1 MVDTRDLK
9 SLDQKWLCGFESR
22 SRHFYLTF
30 STMKINQLLLL
41 SAAALVLTSC
51 SGKLGSLSEDNFKVT
66 PNPLETQAGQVSA
79 TINGMFPEKYMNKK
93 AVVTVT
99 PQLRYQTP
107 QGEKSVYGEG
117 TTFQGE
123 KVLGNNQ
130 TISYLVGGNYTMRT
144 NFAYTPEMQQS
155 DMYLTF
161 DAKIGKKSVKV
172 PAVKVATGIIATS
185 ELYKRTLAS
194 ANAALAEDKFQR
206 ISEQRQQAN
215 IKFLIGQAQLRKS
228 ELQNNSVQEFVR
240 LIGKIVADQEGMA
253 LDNIEVSAYAS
264 PDGGFE
270 LNEKLA
276 SKRQDVTNEYLQGE
290 LKKSKM
296 DAPIDAKYTAEDWE
310 GFQELVAAS
319 DIQDKDVILRVLSM
333 YQDPEEREQQIKNI
347 SAAFRELTDGILPQ
361 LRRARMTIN
370 YLLIGRD
377 DDQILEQMKSDASQL
392 SLEEILYGATLYD
405 NDLASSEA
413 AYKKATQYYQQDPR
427 AYNNLAR
434 IAYAKG
440 NYEGAR
446 MWLDKALRLNPNQPE
461 TNANLGMLALQQGD
475 MLSAEDYIAKGAN
488 ANGLN
493 EVLGNLHLA
502 QGKYAQAE
510 LDFEHIQSNSAA
522 LAQILNKNYQAA
534 ASTLKNVKNADATTD
549 YLRAILNART
559 GNNGE
564 AASALRAA
572 IAKDPSLADYAAK
585 DLELIKVSK

>member
-1 MVDTRDLK
+1 M
-9 SLDQKWLCGFESR
+9 
-22 SRHFYLTF
+22 
-30 STMKINQLLLL
+30 LLL
-41 SAAALVLTSC
+41 SAAAVLLTSC
-51 SGKLGSLSEDNFKVT
+51 SGKLGALSADNFKVT
-66 PNPLETQAGQVSA
+66 PNPLETQAGEVSA
-79 TINGMFPEKYMNKK
+79 TINGMFPEKYMKKK

-99 PQLRYQTP
+99 PQLRFQTP
-107 QGEKSVYGEG
+107 QGLKSVNGEG

-123 KVLGNNQ
+123 KVLGNDQ
-130 TISYLVGGNYTMRT
+130 TISYLVGGNYTMKT

-155 DMYLTF
+155 DMYLIF
-161 DAKIGKKSVKV
+161 DAKVGKKTVKV
-172 PAVKVATGIIATS
+172 PEVKVATGIIATS
-185 ELYKRTLAS
+185 ELYKRTLTS
-194 ANAALAEDKFQR
+194 ANPALAEDAFQR
-206 ISEQRQQAN
+206 ISEQKQQAN

-240 LIGKIVADQEGMA
+240 LINKIVADQEGMA

-264 PDGGFE
+264 PDGGYA

-276 SKRQDVTNEYLQGE
+276 NKRQDVTNDY
-290 LKKSKM
+290 LKKEMKKAKM
-296 DAPIDAKYTAEDWE
+296 DAPVDTKYTAEDWE

-333 YQDPEEREQQIKNI
+333 YKDPEEREQQIKNI

-361 LRRARMTIN
+361 LRRSRLTIN

-377 DDQILEQMKSDASQL
+377 DEQILAQMKSDATQL
-392 SLEEILYGATLYD
+392 SIEEILYGATLYD
-405 NDLASSEA
+405 DDLASTEA
-413 AYKKATQYYQQDPR
+413 AYKKAVELYKNDPR

-434 IAYAKG
+434 LAYAKG
-440 NYEGAR
+440 NYSEAKQ
-446 MWLDKALRLNPNQPE
+446 WLDKAAAIDRNQAE
-461 TNANLGMLALQQGD
+461 TNANLGLLALQQGD
-475 MLSAEDYIAKGAN
+475 MLSAESYIAKASN

-510 LDFEHIQSNSAA
+510 QDFGRVQSNSAA
-522 LAQILNKNYQAA
+522 LAQILNNNYQAA

-559 GNNGE
+559 GKTAD
-564 AASALRAA
+564 AAAALKQA

-585 DLELIKVSK
+585 DLELTKVSK